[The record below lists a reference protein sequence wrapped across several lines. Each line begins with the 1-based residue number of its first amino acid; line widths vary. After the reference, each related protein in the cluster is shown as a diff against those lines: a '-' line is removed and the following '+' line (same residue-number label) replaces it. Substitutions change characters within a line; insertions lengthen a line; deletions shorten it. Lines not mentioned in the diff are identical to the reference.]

1 MRSARLGRVGRLL
14 VVFALAL
21 SSLVLVAPPAS
32 AILCTGC
39 VPPPDIRSAIVYYA
53 QGEVGTQETGNNCNP
68 YGPCD
73 AWCAMFARWTWNHGG
88 ATSVFSTN
96 VAEQVGIWG
105 KNHNRWK
112 TSAPRKGDI
121 VVWAYGALDG
131 GTGGHVG
138 VIEYVSNGVI
148 HSIDGNWDN
157 AVTRRTYSAA
167 IGTTYGNQ
175 VLKGFVAPPG
185 ASMT

>member
-1 MRSARLGRVGRLL
+1 
-14 VVFALAL
+14 
-21 SSLVLVAPPAS
+21 
-32 AILCTGC
+32 
-39 VPPPDIRSAIVYYA
+39 
-53 QGEVGTQETGNNCNP
+53 
-68 YGPCD
+68 
-73 AWCAMFARWTWNHGG
+73 MFARWTWNHGG

-121 VVWAYGALDG
+121 VVRAYGSLDG

-157 AVTRRTYSAA
+157 AVTRAHLLGGDRDDLRQPGSQGLR
-167 IGTTYGNQ
+167 GTARSLDDLTR
-175 VLKGFVAPPG
+175 
-185 ASMT
+185 S